1 MRSLATQEKDAPIA
15 SFLLLQKCQFNAQ
28 QHSKKKKSM
37 LWITRKGRE
46 RKRSLQHYINALVAC
61 SFSLVFNSAPSS
73 GNKTELAKLPRR
85 PGLINVGGGVGS
97 H

>member
-1 MRSLATQEKDAPIA
+1 MHRSLAFFFCKNVSSMLNSTQ
-15 SFLLLQKCQFNAQ
+15 
-28 QHSKKKKSM
+28 KKKKSM

-46 RKRSLQHYINALVAC
+46 MKRSLQHYINALVAC